1 MKIGITGHSGFIGGA
16 VARAME
22 QEGHGIFPLDPYLR
36 SKDADRLDLKGCP
49 ERLDWVLHF
58 AATTSIHQSFE
69 DPFYTYSN
77 NLDSTLLALK
87 IAHKSNAVFLFM
99 SSFVYGQPKY
109 LPIDERHPI
118 SFTNPYIGSKIA
130 GEEVSRSISETLAI
144 PLIILRGSNI
154 FGNCNISGR
163 LICDLLASARNGLP
177 FILNDPEPRRDYLY
191 IKDFQSL
198 VIRIVSAGLS
208 RPGTYNVG
216 YGKDYSN
223 IEVAEMARRLS
234 GNKFEIV
241 IKRNS
246 RPNDIL
252 NCRIDAELVKKTFN
266 WVPDYTLESALK
278 ELIETQPKQTNTGG

>member
-16 VARAME
+16 IARALE
-22 QEGHGIFPLDPYLR
+22 QEGHDIFPLDSYLR
-36 SKDADRLDLKGCP
+36 SKDADRLELKGCP

-69 DPFYTYSN
+69 DPFYTYLN

-87 IAHKSNAVFLFM
+87 IAYKSKAAFLFM

-109 LPIDERHPI
+109 LPIDERHPV

-154 FGNCNISGR
+154 FGNCDISGR
-163 LICDLLASARNGLP
+163 LICDLLASARTGSP
-177 FILNDPEPRRDYLY
+177 FTLNDPKPKRDYLY

-198 VIRIVSAGLS
+198 VVKIISTTPPKS
-208 RPGTYNVG
+208 GTYNAG
-216 YGKDYSN
+216 YGKSYSN
-223 IEVAEMARRLS
+223 MEVAETARRLS
-234 GNKFEIV
+234 GDKFEII
-241 IKRNS
+241 IKRNPRS
-246 RPNDIL
+246 NDIL
-252 NCRIDAELVKKTFN
+252 DCQMDIKLIERTFG
-266 WVPDYTLESALK
+266 WAPDYTLERAFS
-278 ELIETQPKQTNTGG
+278 ELFNMAKTNGYGE